1 MAEPIG
7 KRLKHAWDAF
17 TAQDKVFKPFEP
29 SGYSYGYRPDRV
41 RLNLANE
48 RSIISSI
55 YTRLGIDVA
64 AVKVQHVRMD
74 QNGRFLEEIKSGLNE
89 CLTVRANLDQTARAF
104 FQDAAMTLFDEGTI
118 AIVPVETT
126 LDPTV
131 TGSYD
136 IKKLRVGRI
145 VTWYPQ
151 HVKIR
156 LYDESDGMKKD
167 VVLAKNVVAIV
178 ENPLY
183 SVMNEPNS
191 TLKRYVRKLNLLD
204 AVDERTS
211 SGKLDLI
218 IQLPYVIK
226 SDARRA
232 QAEQRRKDIEVQLQ
246 GSAYGIAYTD
256 GTEKI
261 TQLNRPAENTLLE
274 QIKDLKVSLFS
285 ELGLTEEIF
294 NGTADEKT
302 MINYYY
308 RTIEPI
314 ISAIIDSMRSTFL
327 TKSART
333 QLQDIMFFRDPF
345 KLVPVLELADAG
357 DKFTRNAILSS
368 NEFRA
373 VLGYRPV
380 QTPEAEELRNKNLNP
395 SGPPAEDS
403 STAPPEGVPVAPR

>member
-1 MAEPIG
+1 MAEPFG

-17 TAQDKVFKPFEP
+17 TAKDTVFKPFEP

-64 AVKVQHVRMD
+64 AVKVLHVLTD
-74 QNGRFLEEIKSGLNE
+74 QNGRYLETIKSGLNE
-89 CLTVRANLDQTARAF
+89 CLTIRANLDQTGRAF
-104 FQDAAMTLFDEGTI
+104 LQDAAMTLFDEGTI

-151 HVKIR
+151 HVKVR
-156 LYDESDGMKKD
+156 LYDEADGQKKD
-167 VVLAKNVVAIV
+167 VVLPKKVVAVV

-183 SVMNEPNS
+183 SVMNESNS
-191 TLKRYVRKLNLLD
+191 TLQRLVRKLNLLD
-204 AVDERTS
+204 SVDERTS

-226 SDARRA
+226 SDARRQ

-274 QIKDLKVSLFS
+274 QIKDLRISLYA

-302 MINYYY
+302 MINYHN
-308 RTIEPI
+308 RTVEPI
-314 ISAIIDSMRSTFL
+314 VSALVDAMKSVFL
-327 TKSART
+327 TKTARS
-333 QLQDIMFFRDPF
+333 QLQDIMFFREPF
-345 KLVPVLELADAG
+345 KLVPVSELADVG

-368 NEFRA
+368 NDFRA
-373 VLGYRPV
+373 LLGYKPV
-380 QTPEAEELRNKNLNP
+380 NTPEAEELRNKNLNP
-395 SGPPAEDS
+395 TDGLPTQPE
-403 STAPPEGVPVAPR
+403 EGVPVAPR